1 MKNLENP
8 NNKSDL
14 SSMSKNERD
23 IAVFVSFCIEQY
35 AKAKGITTNE
45 AVNLLDKY
53 GITEHF
59 CKFYDVLHTQ
69 GGQWLVEEIDEMIN
83 RRKR

>member
-1 MKNLENP
+1 
-8 NNKSDL
+8 
-14 SSMSKNERD
+14 MSKSERD
-23 IAVFVSFCIEQY
+23 IAAFVSFCIEQY
-35 AKAKGITTNE
+35 AKAKGIATDET
-45 AVNLLDKY
+45 VTLFGRY

-69 GGQWLVEEIDEMIN
+69 GGQWLVEEIDEMIK

>member
-1 MKNLENP
+1 
-8 NNKSDL
+8 
-14 SSMSKNERD
+14 MSKSERD
-23 IAVFVSFCIEQY
+23 IAAFVSFCIEHY
-35 AKAKGITTNE
+35 AKANGIATDETATLFE
-45 AVNLLDKY
+45 RY